1 MLISGDEQSTA
12 EAKKQKKG
20 YYGVGQ
26 TKGGGF

>member
-12 EAKKQKKG
+12 EAKQQKG

-26 TKGGGF
+26 TKGVGF